1 MRALLKKNLT
11 WVTIDTRFLFNNQYN
26 TIETNER
33 IFDRDILRM
42 ENDVRDG
49 LGRCGYC
56 GAIIAKNPGVELNGG
71 VLPIPEEHFQ
81 AMESKSCAEC
91 WWYQDRCIQRDV
103 EKIPEQIDSVSLG
116 GDQFRKT
123 TVSKRIIT
131 EIYEKQC
138 TWENSS
144 ARFDDSRESDCTN
157 KEHRR
162 HGINWFTKDN
172 TFFLRYPD
180 GLPANEH
187 AFLNL
192 RNRGFF
198 YDPQQIDMYYYQKI
212 GSYTLRADLVYED
225 GKPVGL
231 RHFHI
236 YNCQKSFDFYPEDH
250 GFMYRT
256 GGAYTW
262 KHVNHLPVPAKVEEK
277 LKKICIF

>member
-1 MRALLKKNLT
+1 MRALLRKDQS
-11 WVTIDTRFLFNNQYN
+11 WVTIDTRFLSNNQYN

-49 LGRCGYC
+49 LGLCGYC

-71 VLPIPEEHFQ
+71 ILPIPEEHFQ

-138 TWENSS
+138 TWKSSS
-144 ARFDDSRESDCTN
+144 ARFGDGHESACTN
-157 KEHRR
+157 TQHRR
-162 HGINWFTKDN
+162 
-172 TFFLRYPD
+172 Y
-180 GLPANEH
+180 ES
-187 AFLNL
+187 
-192 RNRGFF
+192 
-198 YDPQQIDMYYYQKI
+198 I
-212 GSYTLRADLVYED
+212 GSQRKILSFCVILMVCLPMNTLFSTFAIGDFSMILSRLICTIIKKSAVTPCELIWVMRMESLLV
-225 GKPVGL
+225 
-231 RHFHI
+231 
-236 YNCQKSFDFYPEDH
+236 
-250 GFMYRT
+250 
-256 GGAYTW
+256 
-262 KHVNHLPVPAKVEEK
+262 
-277 LKKICIF
+277 